1 MTLINAIPTSRNLPP
16 IHFFYLIMYIRGWI
30 LIVNINRPYS
40 KNVSAQVIKTDVSR
54 EKGFDI

>member
-1 MTLINAIPTSRNLPP
+1 MQFPLAGISPCT
-16 IHFFYLIMYIRGWI
+16 FFFFNFIMYIRGWI